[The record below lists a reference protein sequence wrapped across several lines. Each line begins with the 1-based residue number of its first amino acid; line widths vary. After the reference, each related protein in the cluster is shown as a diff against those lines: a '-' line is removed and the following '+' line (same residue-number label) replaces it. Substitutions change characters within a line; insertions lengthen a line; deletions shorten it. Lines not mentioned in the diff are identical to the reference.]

1 MLKNFDFNGPIIDWL
16 NDYAP
21 QGIVTTDTAL
31 IIRGWNR
38 WLEQATGRSADVV
51 VDRPLFEVFPDLVE
65 RGLDRMYRNALDGQV
80 TVLAHRFH
88 RYLVR
93 LPARPEYNLSEMQQS
108 ARIAPLVSEGKVV
121 GTITA
126 IDDVSE
132 RVVRESELVAA
143 REEADKANAA
153 KDRFLAVLSHDL
165 RTPLTSILGWARIFR
180 SQPDE
185 EAIRKGAEVIERNVG
200 VQLQLIEELL
210 DVFRISAAKLEL
222 DLAPIDVRE
231 TLGSALETLEP
242 MASAK
247 GVRLDRGIPDE
258 GRMAVLDSKRFQQ
271 IVWNLLSNSLKFTP
285 EGGSVGVTLA
295 YTDHCFHLT
304 IADTGKGISPDNLP
318 HLFEPLW
325 QAEGSGGHGGL
336 GLGLAIVRN
345 LVELHGGSIRAESS
359 GPGQGSRFVVEMPW
373 LGPQSGHC
381 RPALPSNSQVM

>member
-21 QGIVTTDTAL
+21 QGIVTTDTDL

-38 WLEQATGRSADVV
+38 WLEQSTGRGAEVV
-51 VDRPLFEVFPDLVE
+51 VGRPLFEIFPDLVE
-65 RGLDRMYRNALDGQV
+65 RGLDRMYRSALEGQV

-88 RYLVR
+88 RYLVK
-93 LPARPEYNLSEMQQS
+93 LPARPEYNLPEMQQS
-108 ARIAPLVSEGKVV
+108 ARIAPLVSQGRVV

-132 RVVRESELVAA
+132 RVVHESELVTA

-180 SQPDE
+180 TQPDE
-185 EAIRKGAEVIERNVG
+185 EAIRKGAEVIERNAG

-210 DVFRISAAKLEL
+210 DVFRISAAKLQL
-222 DLAPIDVRE
+222 DLASVDVRE
-231 TLGSALETLEP
+231 TVRSALETLEP
-242 MASAK
+242 TASAK
-247 GVRLDRGIPDE
+247 GIRLDRCIPDE
-258 GRMAVLDSKRFQQ
+258 RRMARLDSKRFQQ
-271 IVWNLLSNSLKFTP
+271 IIWNLLSNSLKFTP
-285 EGGSVGVTLA
+285 EGGCVSVNLN
-295 YTDHCFHLT
+295 YTDQCFQLT
-304 IADTGKGISPDNLP
+304 IADTGKGISPESLP

-345 LVELHGGSIRAESS
+345 LAELHGGSIRVESS
-359 GPGQGSRFVVEMPW
+359 GPGHGSKFIVEIPW
-373 LGPQSGHC
+373 LGPQSDQ
-381 RPALPSNSQVM
+381 RSPTFQNNSQIM